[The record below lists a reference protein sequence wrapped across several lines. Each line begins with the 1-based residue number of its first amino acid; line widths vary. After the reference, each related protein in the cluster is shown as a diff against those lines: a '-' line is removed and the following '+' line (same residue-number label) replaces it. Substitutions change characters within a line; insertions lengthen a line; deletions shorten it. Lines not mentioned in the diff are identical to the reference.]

1 MGEHP
6 DIDGDDP
13 GTSPSAGATPP
24 DVPVAADDAA
34 APPPESPPE
43 SPPGAVLVRLDDE
56 TDLDGRLAN
65 LPTRPGVYLLRDKH
79 GKVIY
84 VGKAKSLRSR
94 VRSYFRGGD
103 ERAQVRF
110 LVSRVTSFETLV
122 TTNEKEALILENNL
136 IKQYKPRYNIRLK
149 DDKSYVSV
157 KLEETNDWSRFVVT
171 RKLVRDG
178 SRYLGPFSSAW
189 SVRETLGTLR
199 KIFPLRSCSDA
210 VFRNRSRPCIEYQ
223 IKRCPAPC
231 CLPVDREEYA
241 RNVAQTIELLQGK
254 NQQILRTLEKRMREA
269 AEALRFEEAARLRDQ
284 VRAIETTV
292 ERQQAVAHWGIDQ
305 DAFGL
310 YREGGFVEVQVLLVR
325 AGKLTGNQAYSF
337 EDLEFSDDEIL
348 SQVLTQF
355 YDGERPLPNTI
366 LVPVPLEDAAVRA
379 EYLSEKKGR
388 QVEILC
394 PQRGAKL
401 RLVEMAR
408 DNAAHSY
415 AERRDVGARRERML
429 EELKAKLHLRNAPKR
444 IECFDISN
452 ILGSLSV
459 GSMVTFDEGEPCT
472 ARYRRYRIR
481 TVEGADDFASMYEV
495 LGRRYRRARE
505 ENDFPDLLVV
515 DGGKGQLNVAIEV
528 LRELEIDAVDVISLA
543 KMHVEQDARAEE
555 VHRSEERVFLPGRK
569 NPVVLRRNSTAL
581 FLLQRVRDE
590 AHRFAITYHRE
601 LRSRDR
607 LRSRLEDIEGVG
619 PGRRRALLRHFGSL
633 KRLRAASLEDIAAVP
648 GISTRL
654 AADIHAQLASA
665 DTGDASASAG
675 GGEALPTP
683 GAIDAGEHDG
693 AEAPAPGDDRVAAP
707 APEDDHAEA
716 PAPGDRRPDDG

>member
-1 MGEHP
+1 
-6 DIDGDDP
+6 
-13 GTSPSAGATPP
+13 
-24 DVPVAADDAA
+24 
-34 APPPESPPE
+34 
-43 SPPGAVLVRLDDE
+43 
-56 TDLDGRLAN
+56 
-65 LPTRPGVYLLRDKH
+65 
-79 GKVIY
+79 
-84 VGKAKSLRSR
+84 

-110 LVSRVTSFETLV
+110 LVSRVTSLQTLV
-122 TTNEKEALILENNL
+122 TGNEKEALILENNL

-157 KLEETNDWSRFVVT
+157 KIEETSDWPRLVVT

-223 IKRCPAPC
+223 IKRCSAPC
-231 CLPVDREEYA
+231 CLVVDRDEYA
-241 RNVAQTIELLQGK
+241 RNLTQTVELLEGK
-254 NQQILRTLEKRMREA
+254 NQAIVRALQTRMHEA

-292 ERQQAVAHWGIDQ
+292 ERQQAVAHWGSDQ

-325 AGKLTGNQAYSF
+325 AGKLSGNQTYSF
-337 EDLEFSDDEIL
+337 EDFEFPDDEVL
-348 SQVLTQF
+348 SAVLTQF
-355 YDGERPLPNTI
+355 YDGERPVPDTI
-366 LVPVPLEDAAVRA
+366 LVPIPLEDAAVRA
-379 EYLSEKKGR
+379 EYLSERKGR

-408 DNAAHSY
+408 ENAAHSY

-429 EELKAKLHLRNAPKR
+429 EELQAKLHLRNAPKR

-452 ILGSLSV
+452 IQGSLSV

-515 DGGKGQLNVAIEV
+515 DGGKGQLNVAVEV
-528 LRELEIDAVDVISLA
+528 LRELAIDGVDVISLA
-543 KMHVEQDARAEE
+543 KMHVERDLRAAA
-555 VHRSEERVFLPGRK
+555 VQRSEERVFLPGRK

-601 LRSRDR
+601 LRRRDR
-607 LRSRLEDIEGVG
+607 LHSRLEDIEGVG
-619 PGRRRALLRHFGSL
+619 PGRRRVLLRHFGSL
-633 KRLRAASLEDIAAVP
+633 KRLRAASVDEITAVP

-654 AADIHAQLASA
+654 AADIHAQLATPEAVPTAAVPAVDA
-665 DTGDASASAG
+665 DVADADVIEG
-675 GGEALPTP
+675 
-683 GAIDAGEHDG
+683 
-693 AEAPAPGDDRVAAP
+693 
-707 APEDDHAEA
+707 
-716 PAPGDRRPDDG
+716 RPPDES

>member
-1 MGEHP
+1 MP
-6 DIDGDDP
+6 GDDASDAP
-13 GTSPSAGATPP
+13 
-24 DVPVAADDAA
+24 AA
-34 APPPESPPE
+34 APTQ
-43 SPPGAVLVRLDDE
+43 GAEADFDA
-56 TDLDGRLAN
+56 RLAS
-65 LPTRPGVYLLRDKH
+65 LPARPGVYLLRDGH
-79 GKVIY
+79 DKVIY
-84 VGKAKSLRSR
+84 VGKAKSLRGR

-110 LVSRVTSFETLV
+110 LVNRVASFETLV
-122 TTNEKEALILENNL
+122 TGNEKEAFILENNL

-157 KLEETNDWSRFVVT
+157 KVEDTAGWPRLVVT

-210 VFRNRSRPCIEYQ
+210 VLRNRSRPCIEYQ

-231 CLPVDREEYA
+231 CLEVDQDEYG
-241 RNVAQTIELLQGK
+241 RNLAQTLELLEGK
-254 NQQILRTLEKRMREA
+254 NREIVRALDTRMRAA
-269 AEALRFEEAARLRDQ
+269 AEAERFEEAGKLRDQ
-284 VRAIETTV
+284 IRAIETTV

-305 DAFGL
+305 DAFGI

-325 AGKLTGNQAYSF
+325 AGKLTGNQNYSF
-337 EDLEFSDDEIL
+337 ADFELPDDEVL
-348 SQVLTQF
+348 SAVLTQF
-355 YDGERPLPNTI
+355 YDGERPVPDTI
-366 LVPVPLEDAAVRA
+366 LVPIPLEDAEVRA
-379 EYLSEKKGR
+379 EYLVERKGR
-388 QVEILC
+388 PVEILC

-408 DNAAHSY
+408 ENAAHSY
-415 AERRDVGARRERML
+415 AERRDVGSRRERML
-429 EELKAKLHLRNAPKR
+429 EELQTRLHLRNAPKR

-452 ILGSLSV
+452 IQGNLSV

-495 LGRRYRRARE
+495 LSRRYRRARE
-505 ENDFPDLLVV
+505 ERDFPDLLVV
-515 DGGKGQLNVAIEV
+515 DGGKGQLNVAVEV
-528 LRELEIDAVDVISLA
+528 MRELEIDGVDVVSLA
-543 KMHVEQDARAEE
+543 KMHVEQDARASA
-555 VHRSEERVFLPGRK
+555 VVRSEERVFLPGRK

-601 LRSRDR
+601 LRRRDR
-607 LRSRLEDIEGVG
+607 LHSRIEDIEGVG

-633 KRLRAASLEDIAAVP
+633 KRLRAASVDEIAAVP
-648 GISTRL
+648 GISLRL
-654 AADIHAQLASA
+654 AADIRAQLTTPDDEGSSPDQAS
-665 DTGDASASAG
+665 
-675 GGEALPTP
+675 P
-683 GAIDAGEHDG
+683 
-693 AEAPAPGDDRVAAP
+693 PGDGSTGEGSPP
-707 APEDDHAEA
+707 A
-716 PAPGDRRPDDG
+716 GV